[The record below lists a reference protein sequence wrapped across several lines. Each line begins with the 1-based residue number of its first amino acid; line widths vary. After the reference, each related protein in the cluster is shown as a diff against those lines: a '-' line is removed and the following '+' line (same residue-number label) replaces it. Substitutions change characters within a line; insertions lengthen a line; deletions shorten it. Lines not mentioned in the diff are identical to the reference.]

1 MNQTRWRQSILIVG
15 GVITLLMAYGSGMRG
30 QKKALETVKQER
42 RVLREDLRN
51 TQLVTRGREGLLHQF
66 EALSLL
72 DAAVAEAVISPDVV
86 IQVLQHL
93 KTSDKIEAAS
103 DADVK
108 DIIARLGTSQ
118 SLDSIKKIANTLRR
132 RLSEMHISPDLE
144 TPVTVAAPSLNDVP
158 KQPGPEIGR

>member
-1 MNQTRWRQSILIVG
+1 MNQTTWRQSILIVG
-15 GVITLLMAYGSGMRG
+15 GVITLLMAYGSGMRA

-51 TQLVTRGREGLLHQF
+51 TQLVARGREGLLHQF
-66 EALSLL
+66 EALALL
-72 DAAVAEAVISPDVV
+72 DAALAKAVISPDVV
-86 IQVLQHL
+86 TGILQHL
-93 KTSDKIEAAS
+93 KTSDGIEAAS

-108 DIIARLGTSQ
+108 DIIATLGASQ
-118 SLDSIKKIANTLRR
+118 SLNSIREIANTLRR
-132 RLSEMHISPDLE
+132 RLSEMQIPPDLE